1 MKDAK
6 AVADFPPS
14 PQFRVGLNE
23 VTSHLMTDPK
33 GNSEFNFPQTLN
45 VSRGKAEGNMR
56 SRGKQNSLFPAGQ
69 SLSVLLYQ
77 LKTRKNCEEIVF
89 STPAG
94 SQICHGFKEPDLIT
108 CESKVHVVVSLWS
121 S

>member
-1 MKDAK
+1 MRVGYNRLEKIHFAERVKDAK

-33 GNSEFNFPQTLN
+33 GNSEFNFPETLN

-56 SRGKQNSLFPAGQ
+56 SRGKQNSLFPAG
-69 SLSVLLYQ
+69 SVI
-77 LKTRKNCEEIVF
+77 KCFVI
-89 STPAG
+89 ST
-94 SQICHGFKEPDLIT
+94 
-108 CESKVHVVVSLWS
+108 
-121 S
+121 